1 MTRDETQASPFAAL
15 FEWERKNGGGGGGR
29 AKMQLEAKGGFKLRV
44 GSKGERRFHAGH
56 YLANTKINNIVKIRY
71 VKNNHDAA
79 RHIVQHIDYIQKR
92 ERDVNEPERKFY
104 GRNGER
110 SRDDVIESVMENRGE
125 KAAMFKIIL
134 SPKQNELNHV
144 EYTSEIMRR
153 FEEKTGIVTDW
164 SLVQHKNTE
173 YHHVH
178 IVMPGKDMN
187 GREYRI
193 EPEDLDLFRELANEY
208 QYELQGIDYEREKQI
223 QHEFGYT
230 RDEAELIL
238 ILAKDRQHMKELD
251 VYKPEVDKLVRDD
264 LLKPTNF
271 DDIYFAQQIQKEIWK
286 EASQEFNN
294 WSENLQ
300 EKHPELFPGLVRQ
313 LQGEHI
319 NNAYFNKVKEFH
331 PALYYEHLHD
341 PTLDRQPVIDRLKQA
356 FPEWYDGIVEKL
368 KEEQPKLFANYEK
381 PDPTEREI
389 MDNLRETKPDLFPE
403 LSIKIQEN
411 QLNTVTMARLAT
423 VNPGRLE
430 QILAE
435 ENQERQKELIAK
447 ARGDYPD
454 IVEHARERLSE
465 MFPKI
470 YQHGEKQGPS
480 DRDIMEQL
488 VKEHPTLFPHATH
501 DLQKHAVDEA
511 LFERLREV
519 NPKLAMDLELDPH
532 LRGVATTFIRFFYPN
547 ELKKANELVREQ
559 QPDLFKYERK
569 EPSESEI
576 LKALE
581 KERPELYPDTMRKLK
596 EQEVNKAYFE
606 RGTKESPDGLRA
618 YIQNPDLSRFEL
630 YKVLKNTHPEWRAD
644 IEKDL
649 KETHPEFFR
658 FDREHPT
665 DRERIAYLHKMHPE
679 LFRDKRNSEQG
690 KELEIEPSSRLEK
703 LEQIKDQLVDRG
715 VFAKG
720 RENMSD
726 GLIEYLENA
735 DYDRK
740 YIVDGLKL
748 THPEWVKEIEGNL
761 RKHQPEL
768 FSAIDQ
774 EQNIAIEDAQER
786 INELSRLAIEHSPG
800 EFAKEAVLLL
810 AIANG
815 KEPVD
820 KQLPDKV
827 RTGDDADRTS
837 SEPDKVDDQGK
848 PVDDQEK
855 SSDESK
861 TEQLLDTAGDAM
873 LKAENLKTGR
883 EWVGLMGFQDPG
895 FVAQPVNLTA
905 EAQALFKSQQDISK
919 ELNEFESDVMLLDPN
934 LFKLEETLDDVKQEL
949 DDIDKDDSDRS
960 L

>member
-29 AKMQLEAKGGFKLRV
+29 AKMQLEAKGNFKLRV

-56 YLANTKINNIVKIRY
+56 YLANTKINNIVKIKY
-71 VKNNHDAA
+71 VKNNHDAV
-79 RHIVQHIDYIQKR
+79 RHIIQHIDYIQKR

-110 SRDDVIESVMENRGE
+110 SRENVIESVMENRGE

-153 FEEKTGIVTDW
+153 FEEKTGILTDW

-178 IVMPGKDMN
+178 IVMPGKDMD

-193 EPEDLDLFRELANEY
+193 EREDLDLLRELANEY

-238 ILAKDRQHMKELD
+238 ILAKDREHMKELD
-251 VYKPEVDKLVRDD
+251 VYKPQVDELVREE

-271 DDIYFAQQIQKEIWK
+271 DDVYFAQQLQKEIWK
-286 EASQEFNN
+286 EASQEFKN
-294 WSENLQ
+294 WSESMQ
-300 EKHPELFPGLVRQ
+300 EKHPELYPGLVRQ
-313 LQGEHI
+313 LQGEQI
-319 NNAYFNKVKEFH
+319 NDAYFSKLKEFH
-331 PALYYEHLHD
+331 PALYHELIHD
-341 PTLDRQPVIDRLKQA
+341 PNLDRMPAVNRLKQA
-356 FPEWYDGIVEKL
+356 FPEWFDGIVEKL

-381 PDPTEREI
+381 PSPTEREI
-389 MDNLRETKPDLFPE
+389 MDNLRETKPELFPE
-403 LSIKIQEN
+403 LSLKIQEN
-411 QLNTVTMARLAT
+411 QLNTVTMAMLAS

-430 QILAE
+430 QILE
-435 ENQERQKELIAK
+435 EQNPERQKELIAK
-447 ARGDYPD
+447 TRSDYPD
-454 IVEHARERLSE
+454 IVNRARERLSE
-465 MFPKI
+465 MFPQI
-470 YQHGEKQGPS
+470 YRHGEKQGPS
-480 DRDIMEQL
+480 ERDMMEQL
-488 VKEHPTLFPHATH
+488 VKEHPTLFPHATR

-519 NPKLAMDLELDPH
+519 NPKLAMEIEVDPT
-532 LRGVATTFIRFFYPN
+532 LRGVATTFIRWFYPN
-547 ELKKANELVREQ
+547 ELKKAGDLVREQ

-581 KERPELYPDTMRKLK
+581 KERPELFPETMRKLK

-606 RGTKESPDGLRA
+606 RGTKESPDGLKA
-618 YIQNPDLSRFEL
+618 YSQNPELSRVEL
-630 YKVLKNTHPEWRAD
+630 YKVLQSNHPEWRAE

-658 FDREHPT
+658 YDREHPT
-665 DRERIAYLHKMHPE
+665 DKERIAYLHKMHPE
-679 LFRDKRNSEQG
+679 LFRDKRNPEQG
-690 KELEIEPSSRLEK
+690 KELQIEPSSRLEK
-703 LEQIKDQLVDRG
+703 LEQIKEQLVDRS

-735 DYDRK
+735 EYDRK

-748 THPEWVKEIEGNL
+748 AHPEWLKEIEGNL
-761 RKHQPEL
+761 REQQPQL
-768 FSAIDQ
+768 FNAIDK
-774 EQNIAIEDAQER
+774 EHEIAVEDARER
-786 INELSRLAIEHSPG
+786 INELSRLANEHTPA
-800 EFAKEAVLLL
+800 EFAREANLLL
-810 AIANG
+810 AIATG
-815 KEPVD
+815 KEPLE
-820 KQLPDKV
+820 KQITEKARD
-827 RTGDDADRTS
+827 GDEGDRRQGDAER
-837 SEPDKVDDQGK
+837 VDDQGK

-855 SSDESK
+855 SPDEAK
-861 TEQLLDTAGDAM
+861 TENLLDTANDAM
-873 LKAENLKTGR
+873 LKVENLKTGR

-895 FVAQPVNLTA
+895 FVAQPLNLTA
-905 EAQALFKSQQDISK
+905 EAQALFNSQQDISK
-919 ELNEFESDVMLLDPN
+919 ELNEFESDIMLLDPN

>member
-29 AKMQLEAKGGFKLRV
+29 AKMQLEGKGNFKLRV

-71 VKNNHDAA
+71 VKNNHDAV

-110 SRDDVIESVMENRGE
+110 SRENVIESVMENRGE

-208 QYELQGIDYEREKQI
+208 QYELQGIDYEREKKI

-238 ILAKDRQHMKELD
+238 ILAKDREHMKELD
-251 VYKPEVDKLVRDD
+251 VYQPKVDELVREE

-286 EASQEFNN
+286 EASQDFKN
-294 WSENLQ
+294 WSADMQ
-300 EKHPELFPGLVRQ
+300 EKHPELFPGLVRR
-313 LQGEHI
+313 LQGEQI
-319 NNAYFNKVKEFH
+319 NDAYFNKVKEFH

-341 PTLDRQPVIDRLKQA
+341 PTLNRQPVIDRLKQA
-356 FPEWYDGIVEKL
+356 FPEWYDGIIENL
-368 KEEQPKLFANYEK
+368 KETQSKLFANYEK
-381 PDPTEREI
+381 PAPTEREI
-389 MDNLRETKPDLFPE
+389 MNNLRESNPELFPE
-403 LSIKIQEN
+403 LSKKIQEN
-411 QLNTVTMARLAT
+411 QLDLVTMAMLAT
-423 VNPGRLE
+423 VDPGRLE
-430 QILAE
+430 LILAE
-435 ENQERQKELIAK
+435 KDLARQKELIDK
-447 ARGDYPD
+447 TRGDYPQV
-454 IVEHARERLSE
+454 VEHARERLSE
-465 MFPKI
+465 RFPKI

-480 DRDIMEQL
+480 DRDIIEQL
-488 VKEHPTLFPHATH
+488 VKEHPALFPHATGE
-501 DLQKHAVDEA
+501 LQKHAVDEA

-519 NPKLAMDLELDPH
+519 NPKLAMEIEIDPT

-547 ELKKANELVREQ
+547 ELKKADELVRAQ
-559 QPDLFKYERK
+559 QPELFRFERK
-569 EPSESEI
+569 EPSDSEI

-581 KERPELYPDTMRKLK
+581 KERPELFPEIMQKLK
-596 EQEVNKAYFE
+596 EQEINKVCFE
-606 RGTKESPDGLRA
+606 RGTKESPDGLKA
-618 YIQNPDLSRFEL
+618 YIENPDLSRTEL
-630 YKVLKNTHPEWRAD
+630 YKVLRNNHPEWRGE

-658 FDREHPT
+658 FEREHPT
-665 DRERIAYLHKMHPE
+665 DKERIAYYKMHPE
-679 LFRDKRNSEQG
+679 LFRDKRNTEEG

-703 LEQIKDQLVDRG
+703 LEQIKDQLVDQG

-720 RENMSD
+720 RKSMSD

-735 DYDRK
+735 EYDRK

-748 THPEWVKEIEGNL
+748 THPEWLKEIEGNL
-761 RKHQPEL
+761 REQQPEL
-768 FSAIDQ
+768 FSAIDK
-774 EQNIAIEDAQER
+774 EQSLAIDDARER
-786 INELSRLAIEHSPG
+786 INELSRLANEHTPA
-800 EFAKEAVLLL
+800 EFAREANLLL
-810 AIANG
+810 AIATG
-815 KEPVD
+815 KEPLE
-820 KQLPDKV
+820 KQITEKARD
-827 RTGDDADRTS
+827 GGEGDRTPG
-837 SEPDKVDDQGK
+837 EPERVDDQGK
-848 PVDDQEK
+848 PVDGQEK
-855 SSDESK
+855 SADEAKS
-861 TEQLLDTAGDAM
+861 EQLLDTANDAM
-873 LKAENLKTGR
+873 LKVENLKTGR

-895 FVAQPVNLTA
+895 FVAQPLDLTA

-919 ELNEFESDVMLLDPN
+919 ELNEFESDIMLLDPN
-934 LFKLEETLDDVKQEL
+934 MFKLEETLDDVKQEL